1 MAEKLIFIGESSIPH
16 VKYIFRTPRFHE
28 TVFHMWK
35 RSNFICEM
43 RISYLKMCQFHM
55 FFTSKMT
62 RNFCKG
68 THKNRL
74 RQNVTVAFIKLKPY
88 LLVTFLLTC
97 IIKKSR
103 PLYVWIGLNILL
115 YFTQDDFT
123 RHGKTSAQERLETG
137 RLWMRNTSP

>member
-1 MAEKLIFIGESSIPH
+1 
-16 VKYIFRTPRFHE
+16 
-28 TVFHMWK
+28 
-35 RSNFICEM
+35 
-43 RISYLKMCQFHM
+43 M

-74 RQNVTVAFIKLKPY
+74 RQNVTVAFTKLKPY

-115 YFTQDDFT
+115 NFTQDDFT